1 MQVIHYKVF
10 YIRQIL
16 LYQLLQRILYQLY
29 VAAHTIVMSIICSPL
44 HPNLL
49 PFGCLNYQRT
59 QSFQYNLGA
68 FLGKF
73 HEFWC
78 DIFLM

>member
-1 MQVIHYKVF
+1 MQMICYKFF
-10 YIRQIL
+10 YIRKIL
-16 LYQLLQRILYQLY
+16 LHQLLQRILYQLY
-29 VAAHTIVMSIICSPL
+29 IAAYTIVISVIRSPSHPSI
-44 HPNLL
+44 L
-49 PFGCLNYQRT
+49 PFGYLNYQRT
-59 QSFQYNLGA
+59 QRFQYTLGA